1 MKVVFDTNLFV
12 ASYWN
17 EKSSSRKII
26 QLAKSNHLKVIWSKD
41 LLEEAEFILKRINV
55 SRGYFKLI
63 RSIYKLEDQVFPK
76 NQINIVSDYSD
87 NRLLEASEEG
97 NADFLI
103 TSDREL
109 LKVGRFGETKIIKPS
124 DFLSVII

>member
-1 MKVVFDTNLFV
+1 MKVVLDTNLFV

-17 EKSSSRKII
+17 EKSSSRKIV
-26 QLAKSNHLKVIWSKD
+26 QLAQFGELKVIWSKD
-41 LLEEAEFILKRINV
+41 LLEEVEFILKRINV
-55 SRGYFKLI
+55 SGEYFKSIL
-63 RSIYKLEDQVFPK
+63 SIYTLENQVFPK

>member
-1 MKVVFDTNLFV
+1 MKVVLDTNLFV

-26 QLAKSNHLKVIWSKD
+26 QLAQFGELKVIWSKD
-41 LLEEAEFILKRINV
+41 LLEEVEFILKRINV
-55 SRGYFKLI
+55 SGEYFKSIL
-63 RSIYKLEDQVFPK
+63 SIYTSENQVFPK

-109 LKVGRFGETKIIKPS
+109 LKVNRLGETKIIKPS
-124 DFLSVII
+124 EFLSGIF

>member
-1 MKVVFDTNLFV
+1 MKVVLDTNLFV

-17 EKSSSRKII
+17 EKSSSRKIV
-26 QLAKSNHLKVIWSKD
+26 QLAQFGELKVIWSKD
-41 LLEEAEFILKRINV
+41 LLEEVEFILKRINV
-55 SRGYFKLI
+55 SGEYFKSIL
-63 RSIYKLEDQVFPK
+63 SIYTLENQVFPK

-87 NRLLEASEEG
+87 NRLLEASREG

>member
-1 MKVVFDTNLFV
+1 MKVVLDTNLFV

-17 EKSSSRKII
+17 EKSSPRKII
-26 QLAKSNHLKVIWSKD
+26 QLAQFGELKVIWSKD
-41 LLEEAEFILKRINV
+41 LLEEVEFILKRINV
-55 SRGYFKLI
+55 SGEYFKSIL
-63 RSIYKLEDQVFPK
+63 SIYTLENQVFPK

>member
-1 MKVVFDTNLFV
+1 MKVVLDTNLFV

-17 EKSSSRKII
+17 EKSSPRKII
-26 QLAKSNHLKVIWSKD
+26 QLAQFGELKVIWSKD
-41 LLEEAEFILKRINV
+41 LLEEVEFILKRINV
-55 SRGYFKLI
+55 SGEYFKSIL
-63 RSIYKLEDQVFPK
+63 SIYTLENQVFPK

-87 NRLLEASEEG
+87 NRLLEASREG
-97 NADFLI
+97 KADFLI